1 MIAAVKAAS
10 MFDKLFHRGWRAAV
24 GLIAAYALVLQALL
38 AYSIAA
44 QAAAT
49 GDVSGAFFVIC
60 KNDSNGMTA
69 EGGAA
74 PAKPSTHC
82 PICTLSHGV
91 TGPVPDVAELPLPY
105 AVPAV
110 ATPFVTAQACLS
122 YHRARAGLTRAPPQ
136 NV

>member
-1 MIAAVKAAS
+1 
-10 MFDKLFHRGWRAAV
+10 MFRGLFHRGWRAAV

-44 QAAAT
+44 QAAAS

-60 KNDSNGMTA
+60 KTDSDGA
-69 EGGAA
+69 AGEGGAA

-82 PICTLSHGV
+82 PICTLAHDTAGF
-91 TGPVPDVAELPLPY
+91 VPAALELPLPH
-105 AVPAV
+105 AVV
-110 ATPFVTAQACLS
+110 SQSTPFVTAQACLS
-122 YHRARAGLTRAPPQ
+122 FHRARAGLTRAPPQ

>member
-1 MIAAVKAAS
+1 
-10 MFDKLFHRGWRAAV
+10 MFEGLFHRGWRTAV

-49 GDVSGAFFVIC
+49 GEVSGAFFVIC
-60 KNDSNGMTA
+60 KTDSGGTTA

-82 PICTLSHGV
+82 PICTLAHD
-91 TGPVPDVAELPLPY
+91 TAGPVPAVAELPLPY
-105 AVPAV
+105 AVSA
-110 ATPFVTAQACLS
+110 ATTPFVTAQACLS